1 MKPIKKV
8 AFLGLGVIGYP
19 MAGHLQRAGFDVCV
33 YNRTQAKAE
42 QWQQEYGGRFAA
54 TPREAAQEADAVLT
68 CVGNDNDVRSVIFGD
83 QGALAGMSQGAILI
97 DHTTTSADLAR
108 ELDQA
113 VKEKGVSFID
123 APVSGGQAGAEN
135 AKLTFMCGGEPTD
148 FERAIPLFE
157 AMGQRWRRIG
167 PAGSGQLCKMV
178 NQICIAGL
186 LQGLAEGIRFG
197 QEAGL
202 SIPDVVDVLGGG
214 AAQSWQL
221 DNRALTMAEDKFDF
235 GFAIDWM
242 RKDLDYALAEANRLG
257 LELPVTSQVNGFYKE
272 LQDQG
277 MNRCDTSVL
286 IRRLKA
292 KRETGDA

>member
-272 LQDQG
+272 LQHQG

>member
-272 LQDQG
+272 LQHQG

-292 KRETGDA
+292 KRETGDT